1 MATGKKILLLD
12 DDDIVIDVCRE
23 MFDNLGYKADFVRS
37 GQELLQKFKDA
48 KERGAPFDLVI
59 MDLTIPEGM
68 GAQETIGPLRE
79 MDTDIKV
86 VVSSGFC
93 YNTVMVDYEKF
104 GFYTTIEKPYK
115 YSELSKLLD
124 TIFQEQA

>member
-23 MFDNLGYKADFVRS
+23 MFDNLGYEADFVRS

-79 MDTDIKV
+79 MDPDIKV

-115 YSELSKLLD
+115 FSELSKLLD